1 MYNIFSEILKLK
13 IFSQLFYITI
23 QYNFFVL
30 QYKTIENCIRKFFYN
45 FETENFWL
53 IFQLNLI
60 SIKFF
65 YYRNII
71 IEFIIENIIIEIKTR
86 T

>member
-1 MYNIFSEILKLK
+1 MHNIFSEILKLK

-45 FETENFWL
+45 FETENF
-53 IFQLNLI
+53 
-60 SIKFF
+60 
-65 YYRNII
+65 
-71 IEFIIENIIIEIKTR
+71 
-86 T
+86 